1 MLRWIQEPLFE
12 HVRSIVGDADS
23 AKDVL
28 QDTLWIIARKLS
40 SLRDP
45 RWLKAWAYR
54 VATREAIHRTRSE
67 KRWKEALRGETMNE
81 LPSEEPDDRIDPE
94 LIAQLHS
101 HIGELSPASQ
111 VVLRMHYLDGL
122 THVEIAEALEIAE
135 GTVKSRLA
143 YGLAALRR
151 SMKVLSAKG
160 SA

>member
-1 MLRWIQEPLFE
+1 VLRWIQEPLFE

-54 VATREAIHRTRSE
+54 VATREALHRTRSE

-81 LPSEEPDDRIDPE
+81 LPSEEPDD
-94 LIAQLHS
+94 
-101 HIGELSPASQ
+101 
-111 VVLRMHYLDGL
+111 
-122 THVEIAEALEIAE
+122 
-135 GTVKSRLA
+135 
-143 YGLAALRR
+143 
-151 SMKVLSAKG
+151 
-160 SA
+160 